1 MGGRFLFL
9 NVLIL
14 GAMCGAGVGD
24 VSMEEMRQAVAEL
37 SPEKFRE
44 ANGKVLELGYGHFTA

>member
-1 MGGRFLFL
+1 
-9 NVLIL
+9 
-14 GAMCGAGVGD
+14 
-24 VSMEEMRQAVAEL
+24 MRQAVAEL